1 MVCNEKLLVGTAA
14 PRDTE
19 RERGAVGLSPA
30 NGAERGIDKCH
41 APRVCAAAIAYGS
54 GFRPIGFEVS
64 ELPVLDLDTEGDPKG
79 SALKGSAP
87 KGPSIL
93 RVAIAYS
100 LCTPLA
106 CNSLE
111 SVKTV
116 KADMCMA
123 YGGGNMPIKRAFLF
137 AYLHSVQM
145 QKKETAFLDFLHF
158 FMKKI

>member
-1 MVCNEKLLVGTAA
+1 MPCAA
-14 PRDTE
+14 
-19 RERGAVGLSPA
+19 
-30 NGAERGIDKCH
+30 
-41 APRVCAAAIAYGS
+41 CAAAIAYGS

-79 SALKGSAP
+79 SAPKGSAP

-93 RVAIAYS
+93 GVAIAYS
-100 LCTPLA
+100 PCTPLA

-145 QKKETAFLDFLHF
+145 QKKRNSISRFSTF
-158 FMKKI
+158 FYEENIKYLFAWRIKIYLFAKRINICE

>member
-1 MVCNEKLLVGTAA
+1 MPCAA
-14 PRDTE
+14 
-19 RERGAVGLSPA
+19 
-30 NGAERGIDKCH
+30 
-41 APRVCAAAIAYGS
+41 CAAAIAYGS

-79 SALKGSAP
+79 SAPKGSAP

-137 AYLHSVQM
+137 AYLHRALHSVQM

>member
-1 MVCNEKLLVGTAA
+1 MPCAA
-14 PRDTE
+14 
-19 RERGAVGLSPA
+19 
-30 NGAERGIDKCH
+30 
-41 APRVCAAAIAYGS
+41 CAAAIAYGS
-54 GFRPIGFEVS
+54 GFRPIDFEVS
-64 ELPVLDLDTEGDPKG
+64 ELPVLDLDTEGDP
-79 SALKGSAP
+79 KGSAP

-137 AYLHSVQM
+137 AYLHRALHSVQM

>member
-1 MVCNEKLLVGTAA
+1 MPCAA
-14 PRDTE
+14 
-19 RERGAVGLSPA
+19 
-30 NGAERGIDKCH
+30 
-41 APRVCAAAIAYGS
+41 CAAAIAYGS

-64 ELPVLDLDTEGDPKG
+64 ELPVLDLDTEGDP
-79 SALKGSAP
+79 KGSAP

-137 AYLHSVQM
+137 AYLHRALHSVQM
-145 QKKETAFLDFLHF
+145 QKKETASRF
-158 FMKKI
+158 FYEENIKHLFAWRIKIYLFAQRINICE